1 MLLNS
6 KVLAVVP
13 VYKGEPTVVIRSI
26 RSLLSQD
33 YPYLRI
39 IVLDDGSKGDLL
51 ETLQNTFNSS
61 SKITWI
67 ENESNIGFANTLNK
81 ALSFVVDETFFFILE
96 QDCELLAKNYLTTA
110 IKHFDDPRVGVVCGE
125 NTVASN

>member
-1 MLLNS
+1 MNS

-13 VYKGEPTVVIRSI
+13 VYKGEPKVVIRSI

-39 IVLDDGSKGDLL
+39 IILDDGSKGDLL
-51 ETLQNTFNSS
+51 KTLQNTFGSFS
-61 SKITWI
+61 EITWI

-81 ALSFVVDETFFFILE
+81 ALSFVVDETFFFVLE
-96 QDCELLAKNYLTTA
+96 QDCELASTNYLTIA
-110 IKHFDDPRVGVVCGE
+110 IKHFDDPHVGVVCGE
-125 NTVASN
+125 NILPPD